1 MNNHFQLSTAFFVL
15 LKREITR
22 FLSLYKQTIIPGVIS
37 SALYIIVFGQALGER
52 IGNPVEG
59 NQVGY
64 LEFIIP
70 GLAMMSVINMSYQN
84 SSSSIMQAKFLKFI
98 EDILIAPLSGFEISM
113 AFTIGGMIRG
123 VINGILI
130 LLFSGLLINYYLDA
144 PNTTFDIH
152 NYPLTLAYL
161 VIVSWAFSALGVII
175 GVYARSWDQ
184 IGSFTTFV
192 FMPLSMLGGVF
203 WSTDM
208 LPGIW
213 PKVSLANPVYWMVNG
228 MRYATIGVDEAM
240 ISQEFSL
247 LFSLAFAIFFSFI
260 ASYMFSKGYKIK
272 S

>member
-1 MNNHFQLSTAFFVL
+1 MINPGFIILI
-15 LKREITR
+15 KREVMR
-22 FLSLYKQTIIPGVIS
+22 FLALWKQTIMPGLIS
-37 SALYIIVFGQALGER
+37 SALYIIVFGQALGDR
-52 IGNPVEG
+52 IGNPIK
-59 NQVGY
+59 NNSDVGY

-70 GLAMMSVINMSYQN
+70 GLAMMSVINMAYQN

-130 LLFSGLLINYYLDA
+130 LIFSTLLINYYLDD
-144 PNTTFDIH
+144 PNTTFQIY
-152 NYPLTLAYL
+152 NYPLTLVYL

-175 GVYARSWDQ
+175 GVYARTWDQ

-203 WSTDM
+203 WSTEM

-213 PKVSLANPVYWMVNG
+213 PKVSLLNPIYWMVNG
-228 MRYATIGVDEAM
+228 MRHATLGIEEN
-240 ISQEFSL
+240 SQILSL
-247 LFSLAFAIFFSFI
+247 LLSLTFAVFFSFI
-260 ASYMFSKGYKIK
+260 AAYMFEKGYKIK

>member
-1 MNNHFQLSTAFFVL
+1 MINPGFIILV
-15 LKREITR
+15 KREVMR
-22 FLSLYKQTIIPGVIS
+22 FLALWKQTIMPGLIS

-52 IGNPVEG
+52 IGSPIKDND
-59 NQVGY
+59 VGY
-64 LEFIIP
+64 LEFIVP
-70 GLAMMSVINMSYQN
+70 GLAMMSVINMAYQN

-98 EDILIAPLSGFEISM
+98 EDILIAPLSGLEISM

-123 VINGILI
+123 VINGVLI
-130 LLFSGLLINYYLDA
+130 LLFSALLINYYLDT
-144 PNTTFDIH
+144 PGTSFQIY

-203 WSTDM
+203 WSTEM

-213 PKVSLANPVYWMVNG
+213 SKVSLLNPVYWMVNG

-240 ISQEFSL
+240 IPYSQELSL
-247 LFSLAFAIFFSFI
+247 LLSLCFAILFSFI
-260 ASYMFSKGYKIK
+260 ASYMFTKGYKIK

>member
-1 MNNHFQLSTAFFVL
+1 MISPGFIILI
-15 LKREITR
+15 KREVMR
-22 FLSLYKQTIIPGVIS
+22 FLALWKQTIMPGLIS
-37 SALYIIVFGQALGER
+37 SALYIIVFGQALGNR
-52 IGNPVEG
+52 IGSPIKGSNI
-59 NQVGY
+59 GY

-70 GLAMMSVINMSYQN
+70 GLAMMAVINMAYQN

-123 VINGILI
+123 VINGVVILI
-130 LLFSGLLINYYLDA
+130 FSALLINYYLDN
-144 PNTTFDIH
+144 PETTFHIY

-161 VIVSWAFSALGVII
+161 ILVSWAFSALGVII

-203 WSTDM
+203 WATEM

-213 PKVSLANPVYWMVNG
+213 PKVSLINPVYWMVNG
-228 MRYATIGVDEAM
+228 MRYATLGIEES
-240 ISQEFSL
+240 SQELSL
-247 LFSLAFAIFFSFI
+247 LLSFTFAVLFSFI
-260 ASYMFSKGYKIK
+260 ASYMFAKGYKIK

>member
-1 MNNHFQLSTAFFVL
+1 MFSPGFYVL
-15 LKREITR
+15 VQREILR
-22 FLSLYKQTIIPGVIS
+22 FLRLWKQTLMPGLIS
-37 SALYIIVFGQALGER
+37 SALYIIVFGQALGNR
-52 IGNPVEG
+52 IGAPIKG
-59 NQVGY
+59 SSIGY

-70 GLAMMSVINMSYQN
+70 GLAMMSVINMAYQN

-161 VIVSWAFSALGVII
+161 IIVSWAFSALGVII

-203 WSTDM
+203 WSIEM
-208 LPGIW
+208 LPEFWQTI
-213 PKVSLANPVYWMVNG
+213 SMFNPLYWMING
-228 MRYATIGVDEAM
+228 LRYATLGVGDTSPE
-240 ISQEFSL
+240 ISL
-247 LFSLAFAIFFSFI
+247 LISISFAIIFSAI
-260 ASYMFSKGYKIK
+260 ASIMFSKGYRIK
-272 S
+272 A

>member
-1 MNNHFQLSTAFFVL
+1 M
-15 LKREITR
+15 R
-22 FLSLYKQTIIPGVIS
+22 FLALWKQTIMPGLIS
-37 SALYIIVFGQALGER
+37 SALYIIVFGQALGDR
-52 IGNPVEG
+52 IGNPIK
-59 NQVGY
+59 NNSDVGY

-70 GLAMMSVINMSYQN
+70 GLAMMSVINMAYQN

-130 LLFSGLLINYYLDA
+130 LIFSTLLINYYLDD
-144 PNTTFDIH
+144 PNTTFQIY
-152 NYPLTLAYL
+152 NYPLTLVYL

-175 GVYARSWDQ
+175 GVYARTWDQ

-203 WSTDM
+203 WSTEM

-213 PKVSLANPVYWMVNG
+213 PKVSLLNPIYWMVNG
-228 MRYATIGVDEAM
+228 MRHATLGIEEN
-240 ISQEFSL
+240 SQILSL
-247 LFSLAFAIFFSFI
+247 LLSLAFAVFFSFI
-260 ASYMFSKGYKIK
+260 AAYMFEKGYKIK

>member
-1 MNNHFQLSTAFFVL
+1 MINPGFIILI
-15 LKREITR
+15 KREVMR
-22 FLSLYKQTIIPGVIS
+22 FMHLWKQTIMPGLIS
-37 SALYIIVFGQALGER
+37 SALYIIVFGQALGNR
-52 IGNPVEG
+52 IGKPIDGKEI
-59 NQVGY
+59 GY

-70 GLAMMSVINMSYQN
+70 GLAMMSVINMAYQN

-130 LLFSGLLINYYLDA
+130 LFLSTLLEPKFIIQNYS
-144 PNTTFDIH
+144 
-152 NYPLTLAYL
+152 LTLLYL
-161 VIVSWAFSALGVII
+161 IIVSWAFSALGVII
-175 GVYARSWDQ
+175 GIYARSWDQ

-208 LPGIW
+208 LYGIW
-213 PKVSLANPVYWMVNG
+213 PKVSLINPIYWMVNG
-228 MRYATIGVDEAM
+228 MRYATIGIDES
-240 ISQEFSL
+240 SQILSFILSL
-247 LFSLAFAIFFSFI
+247 TFALFFSFI
-260 ASYMFSKGYKIK
+260 AAYMLQKGYKIK

>member
-1 MNNHFQLSTAFFVL
+1 MINPGFIILI
-15 LKREITR
+15 KREVMR
-22 FLSLYKQTIIPGVIS
+22 FLALWKQTIMPGLIS
-37 SALYIIVFGQALGER
+37 SALYIIVFGQALGDR
-52 IGNPVEG
+52 IGNPIK
-59 NQVGY
+59 NNSDVGY

-70 GLAMMSVINMSYQN
+70 GLAMMSVINMAYQN

-130 LLFSGLLINYYLDA
+130 LIFSTLLINYYLDD
-144 PNTTFDIH
+144 PNTTFQIY
-152 NYPLTLAYL
+152 NYPLTLVYL

-175 GVYARSWDQ
+175 GVYARTWDQ

-203 WSTDM
+203 WSTEM

-213 PKVSLANPVYWMVNG
+213 PKVSLLNPIYWMVNG
-228 MRYATIGVDEAM
+228 MRHATLGIEEN
-240 ISQEFSL
+240 SQVLSL
-247 LFSLAFAIFFSFI
+247 LLSLTFAVFFSFI
-260 ASYMFSKGYKIK
+260 AAYMFEKGYKIK

>member
-1 MNNHFQLSTAFFVL
+1 MINPGFIILI
-15 LKREITR
+15 KREVMR
-22 FLSLYKQTIIPGVIS
+22 FMHLWKQTIMPGLIS
-37 SALYIIVFGQALGER
+37 SALYIIVFGQALGNR
-52 IGNPVEG
+52 IGKPIDGKEI
-59 NQVGY
+59 GY

-70 GLAMMSVINMSYQN
+70 GLAMMSVINMAYQN

-130 LLFSGLLINYYLDA
+130 LFLSTLLEPKFIIQNYS
-144 PNTTFDIH
+144 
-152 NYPLTLAYL
+152 LTLLYL
-161 VIVSWAFSALGVII
+161 IIVSWAFSALGVII
-175 GVYARSWDQ
+175 GIYARSWDQ

-208 LPGIW
+208 LYGIW
-213 PKVSLANPVYWMVNG
+213 PKVSLINPIYWMVNG

-240 ISQEFSL
+240 ISQELSL
-247 LFSLAFAIFFSFI
+247 LFSILFAKSFYCKTFFL
-260 ASYMFSKGYKIK
+260 
-272 S
+272 